1 MRHLLNIMIV
11 LCTITPAGAQV
22 TDIQITPKAE
32 PPPDPHADF
41 VFSVRGAKWY
51 VTPGQIAAVEKDLQ
65 HSEVD
70 TDGIL
75 SITYLDQFHQART
88 DLVVVYSFAR
98 TSNDKAP
105 ELVKVILSFSP
116 VSYYTF
122 LAVGEQLQNRYSI
135 TYLDLDDSS
144 DDIAG
149 VLYNVYKNDTTQF
162 LQQNWAIGDTSIDHT
177 IFVKSPLGTS
187 HTLKYQVSRLDEIT
201 AVAKE
206 LHNRNE
212 LVKKRAEL
220 ESYADDF

>member
-1 MRHLLNIMIV
+1 MRHLFTILIV
-11 LCTITPAGAQV
+11 LCTITSAAAQV
-22 TDIQITPKAE
+22 TDIRIFPKE
-32 PPPDPHADF
+32 EQPPDPHADF

-51 VTPGQIAAVEKDLQ
+51 DTPGQIAAVEKDLQ

-75 SITYLDQFHQART
+75 SITYQDQFHRART

-105 ELVKVILSFSP
+105 ELVRVSLSLSP

-122 LAVGEQLQNRYSI
+122 LAVSEQLQNRYSI

-144 DDIAG
+144 DDTAG
-149 VLYNVYKNDTTQF
+149 VLYNVYKNDTTHF

-177 IFVKSPLGTS
+177 IFFKSPFGAS
-187 HTLKYQVSRLDEIT
+187 HILEYQVSRLDEIT

-206 LHNRNE
+206 LHDRNE
-212 LVKKRAEL
+212 LAKKRAEL
-220 ESYADDF
+220 ETYADDF